1 MLRSQRSRRLKRL
14 VAALAVAGLCCTA
27 VAAENPSREA
37 MFSKMSALASTG
49 NAEVL
54 YNLGM
59 FLNNGIGTPADH
71 AAAFKRFSEAAAA
84 GHALAA
90 FKVGCYLM
98 GQFPGTVPLDMAE
111 GLKFKLRAA
120 EAGYDL
126 AQQDV
131 ALHYAR
137 KGDSATAQQWFERAS
152 HQGDLSSTAYLAD
165 RFSAPGSA
173 DKVKGYALLQLLQ
186 ARMPQPPKDV
196 LARVAALDA
205 ALSADEKAAAA
216 ALRDGWVTDP
226 SPLTQQARAG
236 LNGVPALIATLEH

>member
-1 MLRSQRSRRLKRL
+1 MFRIKHCA
-14 VAALAVAGLCCTA
+14 AALAMVALSCTA
-27 VAAENPSREA
+27 AAAPEGPSREA

-71 AAAFKRFSEAAAA
+71 TAAFRRFSEAAAA

-98 GQFPGTVPLDMAE
+98 GQFPGTVPVDAAE

-137 KGDSATAQQWFERAS
+137 TGEAATAQRWFERAS
-152 HQGDLSSTAYLAD
+152 HQGDLPSTAYLAD
-165 RFSAPGSA
+165 QLSRPGSA
-173 DKVKGYALLQLLQ
+173 DKHTGYALLQLLQ
-186 ARMPQPPKDV
+186 ARMPQPPKE
-196 LARVAALDA
+196 LLERMATLEGT
-205 ALSADEKAAAA
+205 LSADDKAAAA
-216 ALRDGWVTDP
+216 ALRDNWVTAP
-226 SPLTQQARAG
+226 SPLTLQARAG
-236 LNGVPALIATLEH
+236 LKGVPALIASLEH